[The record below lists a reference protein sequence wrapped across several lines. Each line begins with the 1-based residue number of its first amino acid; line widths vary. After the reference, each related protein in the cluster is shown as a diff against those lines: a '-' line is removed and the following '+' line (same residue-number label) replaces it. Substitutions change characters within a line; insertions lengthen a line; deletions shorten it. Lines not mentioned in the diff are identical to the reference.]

1 MGDYKLSASLR
12 GHEDD
17 VSGVLH
23 KDFFRVLVRACTSLC

>member
-17 VSGVLH
+17 VRLKSLH
-23 KDFFRVLVRACTSLC
+23 LPFVPSD